1 MAAFHPFRPLGE
13 CPLSTHCGHKHM
25 AYIADRDIAAGP
37 CFGLDRELPWKRKA
51 LLT

>member
-1 MAAFHPFRPLGE
+1 MAAFHPNLPLGE
-13 CPLSTHCGHKHM
+13 WLLSTHCGHKQM
-25 AYIADRDIAAGP
+25 AYIADRDIPAGP